1 MDEEQLLEALRRGDE
16 AAFTALFEAHSDRVY
31 RVAVGLLRD
40 EVEADC
46 VVQETFLSLF
56 EHLGQFEGRSRLGT
70 WLYRVSYNRAID
82 RLRRRQPQLPL
93 TSVDGWQD
101 EGLLP
106 ANLSTWQ
113 PGPEARLTAAEL
125 QAELD
130 RAIATLP
137 EKYRI
142 VFILRELEGLSTAE
156 TAEVTGVSLGAVKV
170 ALHRARLMLRERLA
184 DLFGEQGEGHR

>member
-16 AAFTALFEAHSDRVY
+16 AAFAAVFEAHSDRVY

-46 VVQETFLSLF
+46 VVQETFLSLI

-93 TSVDGWQD
+93 ASVDGEQE
-101 EGLLP
+101 EGPLP
-106 ANLSTWQ
+106 ANLSTWR
-113 PGPEARLTAAEL
+113 PGPEAWLTAAEL
-125 QAELD
+125 QVELD
-130 RAIATLP
+130 RAIVTLP
-137 EKYRI
+137 EKYRT
-142 VFILRELEGLSTAE
+142 VFTLRELEGLSTAE
-156 TAEVTGVSLGAVKV
+156 TAEVTGMSLGAVKV
-170 ALHRARLMLRERLA
+170 VLHRARLMLRERLA
-184 DLFGEQGEGHR
+184 DVFGEQGEGHR